1 MRAFLALTLPDDVER
16 SLAVLQQELAGT
28 GADVKWVAPSNLHVT
43 LKFLDE
49 ITEQQRHAIEGVLA
63 EVGRVEAPF
72 SITLDR
78 VGAFPS
84 LSSPRVVWV
93 GVGEGRER
101 VIRLAE
107 RLEQGCRGM
116 GIQQE
121 ERPFAAHV
129 TLGRVR
135 TPRRQAELGRVLR
148 EYAWRPPAPWT
159 ITSLTLY
166 QSTLGSD
173 GPRYTVL
180 SDVPLRS
187 A

>member
-1 MRAFLALTLPDDVER
+1 MRAFLALTLPDGVER

-28 GADVKWVAPSNLHVT
+28 GADVKWVAPPNLHVT

-72 SITLDR
+72 STTLDR

-107 RLEQGCRGM
+107 RLE
-116 GIQQE
+116 
-121 ERPFAAHV
+121 
-129 TLGRVR
+129 
-135 TPRRQAELGRVLR
+135 
-148 EYAWRPPAPWT
+148 
-159 ITSLTLY
+159 
-166 QSTLGSD
+166 
-173 GPRYTVL
+173 
-180 SDVPLRS
+180 
-187 A
+187 